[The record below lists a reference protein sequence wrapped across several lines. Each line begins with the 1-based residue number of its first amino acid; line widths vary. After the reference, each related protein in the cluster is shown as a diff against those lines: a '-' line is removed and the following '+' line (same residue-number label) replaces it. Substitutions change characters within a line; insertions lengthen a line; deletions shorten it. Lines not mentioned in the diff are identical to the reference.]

1 MRTLERDELKE
12 LLVKC
17 WMTHDGMWFY
27 HCMQECGIEK
37 ASRINGAAARSVGM
51 VEVKRIQ
58 KAFGV
63 GEIETFERLK
73 ECFGPFFDVVKGDF
87 MHVTYSFPS
96 HNTIH
101 FEMEDCFAYKGIK
114 RIGGI
119 DRYDCGIFERVSGWF
134 DGLEIPHRVTP
145 ETKGCM
151 FHTEGQC
158 FRDFTFTLR

>member
-1 MRTLERDELKE
+1 MRSLERDELKE

-17 WMTHDGMWFY
+17 WMSHDGFWFY

-37 ASRINGAAARSVGM
+37 ASRINSAAARSVGM

-58 KAFGV
+58 KALGV
-63 GEIETFERLK
+63 GPIETFDQLNESL
-73 ECFGPFFDVVKGDF
+73 GPFYDVVKGDF
-87 MHVTYSFPS
+87 MHFTYSFPS

-119 DRYDCGIFERVSGWF
+119 DQYDCGIFERVKGWF
-134 DGLEIPHRVTP
+134 DGLGIEYKMTP
-145 ETKGCM
+145 EVKGCM

-158 FRDFTFTLR
+158 FRDFTFNLR